1 MASASAAVAALS
13 DVITFKRVARL
24 GEDALRRPRRSE
36 MWARAVHLGLRA
48 AARGRRGFTSKAD
61 PQGSGRVTGEL
72 IQHLERL
79 SLVDFGSQEAVARLE
94 KAIAFADRLRAVNT
108 DGVEPM
114 ESVLEDRCLYLRSDN
129 VVEGNCAEE
138 LLQNSHRVVEE
149 YFVAPPGNISWSKL
163 DEKQP
168 FSHH

>member
-1 MASASAAVAALS
+1 
-13 DVITFKRVARL
+13 
-24 GEDALRRPRRSE
+24 
-36 MWARAVHLGLRA
+36 MWAQAVCLRA

-61 PQGSGRVTGEL
+61 SQGSGRVTGEL

-114 ESVLEDRCLYLRSDN
+114 ESVLEDR
-129 VVEGNCAEE
+129 
-138 LLQNSHRVVEE
+138 
-149 YFVAPPGNISWSKL
+149 
-163 DEKQP
+163 
-168 FSHH
+168 